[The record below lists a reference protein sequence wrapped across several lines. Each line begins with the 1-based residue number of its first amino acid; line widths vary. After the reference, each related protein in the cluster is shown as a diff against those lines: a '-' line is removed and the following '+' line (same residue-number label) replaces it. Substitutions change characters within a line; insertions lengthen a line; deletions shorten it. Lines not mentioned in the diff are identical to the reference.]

1 MKKNTWNKILLVSL
15 GLIVFASCKSKKQVV
30 VNRNA
35 TTAVKPASDVEAR
48 LTAIRAKQ
56 LTFNT
61 FSAKAKTQLNING
74 NNQDVTLNIRINR
87 DKKIWVSVTAI
98 LGVEVARALITPDSI
113 QVVNKF
119 QGVYLKKPFNYI
131 HKFASKQIDYT
142 TLQSLLVGNAIPKL
156 LNDSITFEASAPNIT
171 GSGKLDELVYKLV
184 LGADMRVTQTTL
196 ANQQLQQSLQV
207 TNNTFIQTPDNKVV
221 PSQIDIASVVKK
233 QKIQVNLRYNKVE
246 FDQQLDYPF
255 SIPDKYSPAA
265 E

>member
-1 MKKNTWNKILLVSL
+1 MKKNTWNKILVVAF
-15 GLIVFASCKSKKQVV
+15 GLLVFASCKSKKQVV

-35 TTAVKPASDVEAR
+35 TTTVKPASDVETR
-48 LTAIRAKQ
+48 LAAIRSRQ

-87 DKKIWVSVTAI
+87 DKKIWVSVTAL

-113 QVVNKF
+113 QVLNKF
-119 QGVYLKKPFNYI
+119 QGVYLKKPFSYI
-131 HKFASKQIDYT
+131 HKFASRQIDYI

-156 LNDSITFEASAPNIT
+156 LNEDIKFEPSANNIT

-184 LGADMRVTQTTL
+184 LGPDMRVTQTSL
-196 ANQQLQQSLQV
+196 ANEQLQQSLQV
-207 TNNTFIQTPDNKVV
+207 TNNVFIQTADNKVV

-265 E
+265 D